1 MANIK
6 SQIKRNRQN
15 EKRQLRNKAI
25 RSELKTRSKNALLAA
40 DSGDAD
46 QAAEALR
53 LAQQRIDTAVAKGVL
68 HKNTARRKSASP
80 AKSTPPSRRQA
91 AGHLRAFGV
100 LEGWSTHAAPTGRG
114 RLAAPSSPLSG
125 AAVHGLS
132 CRRRRRL
139 TSDTTCSRP
148 R

>member
-25 RSELKTRSKNALLAA
+25 RSELKTRSKNVLAA

-68 HKNTARRKSASP
+68 HKNTAARRKSAL
-80 AKSTPPSRRQA
+80 PPGAVLPEVRRQTADGRPDGLSWKTRYRLRVREGA
-91 AGHLRAFGV
+91 ALPSASGLRA
-100 LEGWSTHAAPTGRG
+100 
-114 RLAAPSSPLSG
+114 
-125 AAVHGLS
+125 
-132 CRRRRRL
+132 
-139 TSDTTCSRP
+139 RP
-148 R
+148 RQ

>member
-40 DSGDAD
+40 ESGDAD

-68 HKNTARRKSASP
+68 HKNTAAAASP
-80 AKSTPPSRRQA
+80 PLPPGA
-91 AGHLRAFGV
+91 V
-100 LEGWSTHAAPTGRG
+100 LPRVRDG
-114 RLAAPSSPLSG
+114 RLADEDPYFLWGARGGGLRRSSVWSG
-125 AAVHGLS
+125 
-132 CRRRRRL
+132 RL
-139 TSDTTCSRP
+139 AGTP
-148 R
+148 A